1 MIFPNFLE
9 KYGKDF
15 NDIRQDFLPWKS
27 PSNLIEY
34 YYLWKTTDRYVQ
46 QKRVKAVEAESKL
59 KQVYIPTYTKPHPAA
74 IGPAGPASKNG
85 AGLAEI
91 GLGPGKACDCCAGR
105 LHFFKDLQISNFEI
119 FFGCKGSSSV
129 QWYAWSPPSSSSSTQ
144 PLPTQSGRLCQPCWQ
159 HWKKYG
165 DLKVP
170 SKSGVISLP
179 TGDAGEAETKVL
191 FSSPSTGVDA
201 LTSRP
206 HRCSIQGCGKVDLS
220 LVSFV
225 FF

>member
-105 LHFFKDLQISNFEI
+105 LHFFQRFTNFE
-119 FFGCKGSSSV
+119 F
-129 QWYAWSPPSSSSSTQ
+129 
-144 PLPTQSGRLCQPCWQ
+144 
-159 HWKKYG
+159 
-165 DLKVP
+165 
-170 SKSGVISLP
+170 
-179 TGDAGEAETKVL
+179 
-191 FSSPSTGVDA
+191 
-201 LTSRP
+201 
-206 HRCSIQGCGKVDLS
+206 
-220 LVSFV
+220 
-225 FF
+225 